1 MFIVLTLAAQTTRVG
16 LRKAC
21 TLQQWVSLGPQRSD
35 WDRTPSR
42 RCSNN
47 VQRSRFARLHMNH
60 LNNSTERQPCI
71 LLTNDDGVESTM
83 LLRLANVLSEQGALE
98 VVVVAPRTNQSAC
111 SHRLTLAT
119 PMELRHRS
127 DLHPAVYALNGSP
140 ADCVIT
146 ATEPNGLLAR
156 LGKQARLVVS
166 GPNIGANLAQDVLH
180 SGTFSGAR
188 QAGLYGLPAI
198 ACSLAGNPLDRDA
211 QEACVQGI
219 AYLVRLLSERLPL
232 VPPNVGRL
240 DPCRSLHLHGTMKH
254 GEMPLVD
261 PQAAALDETT
271 DTRRPRCNVCG
282 QVLAKTVD
290 AVAAKS
296 AVNDMVNEA
305 ALDLVWSAFSH
316 GDLVLNVNFPAKWD
330 WGKWRTTHL
339 GAIFYRDVFR
349 SDIDEQ
355 SGSVEMVTI
364 GAQGRPEPLFGFVNS
379 DLVAIQEGYA
389 SVTTLQTWPESH
401 PLQAN
406 AQVVEA
412 MAFADPDS
420 GLPAWII
427 HQVSR
432 DVLQQRP

>member
-1 MFIVLTLAAQTTRVG
+1 MFIVLTLAAQTTIVG
-16 LRKAC
+16 LRKTC
-21 TLQQWVSLGPQRSD
+21 TSQQWVSSGPQRSD

-47 VQRSRFARLHMNH
+47 VQRLRFARLHMNH
-60 LNNSTERQPCI
+60 LDNSTERQPCI

-83 LLRLANVLSEQGALE
+83 LLRLANVLSEQGPLE
-98 VVVVAPRTNQSAC
+98 VVVIAPRTNQSAC

-156 LGKQARLVVS
+156 LGKQAHLVVS
-166 GPNIGANLAQDVLH
+166 GPNIGANLAQDVLY

-188 QAGLYGLPAI
+188 QAGLNGLPAI
-198 ACSLAGNPLDRDA
+198 ACSWRGT
-211 QEACVQGI
+211 
-219 AYLVRLLSERLPL
+219 LLTETRRRPAFKASP
-232 VPPNVGRL
+232 
-240 DPCRSLHLHGTMKH
+240 MKH
-254 GEMPLVD
+254 GKMPFVD
-261 PQAAALDETT
+261 PQTAALDETT
-271 DTRRPRCNVCG
+271 DTRRTRCNVCG
-282 QVLAKTVD
+282 QVLAKTTD
-290 AVAAKS
+290 SVAAKS
-296 AVNDMVNEA
+296 TVNDMVNEA

-379 DLVAIQEGYA
+379 DLVAVQEGYA

-427 HQVSR
+427 HRVSR